1 MPDSNGPKILTLLAT
16 QDARHLVASLLR
28 GKYRVVHAT
37 TAAPVHETIRLHE
50 PDMLLVDMELPE
62 ISGLEVVCR
71 VRKDPLYSDLVI
83 IGLGTEDGSGTQ
95 KVALVAGCTGFI
107 TYPLDPVSFPS
118 RISNYLHG
126 EREELD
132 LKEHLQYYRLFSE
145 VLIEKLETRL
155 ASLEKK
161 TTALEGERERQK
173 NLTFQVLTSLAKL
186 IEAKD
191 HYTRG
196 HSDRVTGYAV
206 QLAKDAGIVGE
217 DLKTLERA
225 SLLHDIGKIAID
237 LKQIHKPGPLNKE
250 EWALIQQ
257 HPNIG
262 FEILSPIDFLRDEAL
277 VVKFHH
283 YRYEDFESHPEIPRR
298 IRTMASILTLVD
310 AYDAMTSQRSYNRP
324 RDLDDAM
331 AELRRCAGHQF
342 DPELIKTFLDLLQK
356 ERQERAVPKEADA
369 DEPAEPAL

>member
-1 MPDSNGPKILTLLAT
+1 
-16 QDARHLVASLLR
+16 
-28 GKYRVVHAT
+28 
-37 TAAPVHETIRLHE
+37 
-50 PDMLLVDMELPE
+50 MELPE

-71 VRKDPLYSDLVI
+71 IRKDPLYSDLVI
-83 IGLGTEDGSGTQ
+83 VGLGTEDGTGTQ

-107 TYPLDPVSFPS
+107 TYPLDPKSFS
-118 RISNYLHG
+118 TRISNYLEG

-161 TTALEGERERQK
+161 TVALEGERERQK
-173 NLTFQVLTSLAKL
+173 NLTFQILTSLAKL

-196 HSDRVTGYAV
+196 HSDRVTRYSV
-206 QLAKDAGIVGE
+206 HLAKAAGLVGE

-250 EWALIQQ
+250 EWELIQQ

-262 FEILSPIDFLRDEAL
+262 YEILSPIDFLRDEAL
-277 VVKFHH
+277 IVKFHH
-283 YRYEDFESHPEIPRR
+283 YRFEDFEAHPHIPRR
-298 IRTMASILTLVD
+298 IRIMASILTLVD

-331 AELRRCAGHQF
+331 SELRRCAGSQF
-342 DPELIKTFLDLLQK
+342 DPELTKAFLRLLQL
-356 ERQERAVPKEADA
+356 ERQEEAKGDGTGVQ
-369 DEPAEPAL
+369 ESVTPAS

>member
-1 MPDSNGPKILTLLAT
+1 MQGSNGSKVLTLLAN
-16 QDARHLVASLLR
+16 QDARHLVKSLLR
-28 GKYRVVHAT
+28 DSYRVVHAS
-37 TAAPVHETIRLHE
+37 ASVPAHESLRLYE

-71 VRKDPLYSDLVI
+71 IRKDPLYSDLVI
-83 IGLGTEDGSGTQ
+83 VGLGTEDGTGTH

-107 TYPLDPVSFPS
+107 TYPLDPGSFS
-118 RISNYLHG
+118 VRISNFIQG

-161 TTALEGERERQK
+161 TVALEGERERQK
-173 NLTFQVLTSLAKL
+173 NLTFQILTSLAKL

-196 HSDRVTGYAV
+196 HSDRVTRYSV
-206 QLAKDAGIVGE
+206 NLAKEAGLMGE

-250 EWALIQQ
+250 EWELIQE

-262 FEILSPIDFLRDEAL
+262 YDILSPIDFLRDEAL
-277 VVKFHH
+277 IVKFHH
-283 YRYEDFESHPEIPRR
+283 YRYEDFESHPQIPRR
-298 IRTMASILTLVD
+298 IRIMASILTLVD

-331 AELRRCAGHQF
+331 SELRRCAGSQF
-342 DPELIKTFLDLLQK
+342 DPDLTQFFLNMLQL
-356 ERQERAVPKEADA
+356 ERQEQPMTTGAGAPESVT
-369 DEPAEPAL
+369 PAS